1 MVAGFLITPK
11 EDDVSKRQV
20 AALFLPKKERE
31 MKDKYKGKGKVPAV
45 AIIVGM
51 EKPMKEK
58 KKKMMGGGAVVPMM
72 PKKPMMAKGGM
83 AKKKC

>member
-1 MVAGFLITPK
+1 MSFLVSPK
-11 EDDVSKRQV
+11 EDKIKQQQV
-20 AALFLPKKERE
+20 AALFLPKKECE
-31 MKDKYKGKGKVPAV
+31 MKDKYKGKSKAPAV

-58 KKKMMGGGAVVPMM
+58 KKMMGGGAVAPMM

-83 AKKKC
+83 AKKKAC